1 MKTLKY
7 LVFIALFSFFNSA
20 FSQDLIELTS
30 KKEFV
35 ANAHNHIT
43 SAILTSDGNH
53 LVTGYTQVN
62 SKGGKD
68 IWVAKL
74 SVKGDVIWEY
84 TFGDINNDEGTA
96 VIEALDGEYAVVGH
110 SINSTSGYT
119 EGWFLKLDVN
129 GKLKS
134 KTAFTLSSYEKLYDI
149 TNFDKKSF
157 IVCGVRKEA
166 GDDDINFSVLRINNR
181 GVKLWQQELGTR
193 YFTDQAHSVIVNEQQ
208 EILVAGYTTN
218 EDRNQQVYLVKLDAY
233 GKILFDEK
241 LGETADHNNILSLTE
256 TPDKKVLMAGY
267 TSVETNGAEDML
279 VMIYDKLRKTII
291 KKSFG
296 KHGSDIL
303 NDIVV
308 YKGGYLAVGSSASVK
323 GETEKLYM
331 VKLDK
336 ELNIEWERAFLDFEK
351 STGTS
356 IIVNHD
362 GFSVVGSYEKDK
374 VQNALVLNYKDNS
387 SEILAAYLEKHK
399 SSEKTEE
406 ELKKEAISKHKTA
419 EGISL
424 FANVVEEEFED
435 VTYRGSGDPL
445 KGLNVSKSLEDLK
458 VGNYYALI
466 IGIDKYSGSWA
477 PLKNAV
483 NDAKTIETT
492 LKSKYKFHQFKT
504 LYNEQATRENIIKAM
519 EWLVTNVKPEDNV
532 FIYYSGHGE
541 FKKELNKGYWV
552 PFGATTMSTSNYIS
566 NSDIQ
571 TFIKGIQSQ
580 HTLLVADACFSG
592 DIFRGNTMSV
602 PFENSPKYY
611 KKVHSLKSRQAMTSG
626 GVEPVMDG
634 GKDGHSVFAYYLLK
648 ALKENSSEMI
658 DASQI
663 FEKLKIPVYNNSD
676 QSPDF
681 KPISKSGDEGGQFIF
696 MKK

>member
-1 MKTLKY
+1 MQLLK
-7 LVFIALFSFFNSA
+7 LIGLIVLFCYSNINA
-20 FSQDLIELTS
+20 QELIELTS
-30 KKEFV
+30 KKEFEEKG
-35 ANAHNHIT
+35 HNHIN
-43 SAILTSDGNH
+43 SAILTTDGYH
-53 LVTGYTQVN
+53 VITGYTQNN

-74 SVKGDVIWEY
+74 SITGELIWQK

-96 VIEALDGEYAVVGH
+96 IIEALDGDYAVVGH

-119 EGWFLKLDVN
+119 EGWFLKLDQN
-129 GKLKS
+129 GKLVS
-134 KTAFTLSSYEKLYDI
+134 QTAFTLSSYEKLNDI
-149 TNFDKKSF
+149 KIFDKKNF

-166 GDDDINFSVLRINNR
+166 GDDDLNFSILKINNR
-181 GVKLWQQELGTR
+181 GVKMWQQHLGTQ
-193 YFTDQAHSVIVNEQQ
+193 YFSDESQTLVVTAQQ

-218 EDRNQQVYLVKLDAY
+218 NKKMQQVYLVKLDAY

-241 LGETADHNNILSLTE
+241 LGEEAEFNNILSMEE
-256 TPDKKVLMAGY
+256 TPDGKVLMAGY
-267 TSVETNGAEDML
+267 TSVETNGAEDVL
-279 VMIYDKLRKTII
+279 VMIYDRLKKNIT

-296 KHGSDIL
+296 KHNADKL
-303 NDIVV
+303 NSITT
-308 YKGGYLAVGSSASVK
+308 YKGGYLATGTSNSLK
-323 GETEKLYM
+323 GDKEKLYM
-331 VKLDK
+331 VKFDR
-336 ELNIEWERAFLDFEK
+336 ELNVEWERAYLDGDK
-351 STGTS
+351 TVGAD
-356 IIVNHD
+356 IVVNHD
-362 GFSVVGSYEKDK
+362 GFTIFGSIEKNK
-374 VQNALVLNYKDNS
+374 TENGLILNYKDNS
-387 SEILAAYLEKHK
+387 SSLLSETTPEAKIAALQKHATK
-399 SSEKTEE
+399 D
-406 ELKKEAISKHKTA
+406 
-419 EGISL
+419 GISL
-424 FANVVEEEFED
+424 LSNVLVQEFED

-466 IGIDKYSGSWA
+466 IGIDKYTGSWS

-483 NDAKTIETT
+483 NDAKTIEAT

-504 LYNEQATRENIIKAM
+504 LYNEQATRANIIAAM
-519 EWLVTNVKPEDNV
+519 EWLVANVKPEDNV

-626 GVEPVMDG
+626 GIEPVMDG

-648 ALKENSSEMI
+648 ALRENDSDMM
-658 DASQI
+658 DASQVFNKI
-663 FEKLKIPVYNNSD
+663 KIPVYNNSD

-681 KPISKSGDEGGQFIF
+681 NPISKSGDEGGQFIF

>member
-1 MKTLKY
+1 MKLLK
-7 LVFIALFSFFNSA
+7 LIGLIVLFCYSNISA
-20 FSQDLIELTS
+20 QELIELTS
-30 KKEFV
+30 KKEFEEKG
-35 ANAHNHIT
+35 NNHIS
-43 SAILTSDGNH
+43 SAVLTTDGYH
-53 LVTGYTQVN
+53 VVTGYTQNN

-74 SVKGDVIWEY
+74 SIAGELIWQK

-96 VIEALDGEYAVVGH
+96 IIEALDGDYAVVGH

-119 EGWFLKLDVN
+119 EGWFLKLDQT
-129 GKLKS
+129 GKLVSQSTFK
-134 KTAFTLSSYEKLYDI
+134 LSSYEKLNDI
-149 TNFDKKSF
+149 KIFDKKSF

-166 GDDDINFSVLRINNR
+166 GDDDLNFSILRINNK
-181 GVKLWQQELGTR
+181 GVKLWQQHLGTQ
-193 YFTDQAHSVIVNEQQ
+193 YFSDESQTLVVTAQQ

-218 EDRNQQVYLVKLDAY
+218 NKKMQQVYLVKLDAY

-241 LGETADHNNILSLTE
+241 LGEEAEFNNILSMEE
-256 TPDKKVLMAGY
+256 TPDGKVLMAGY
-267 TSVETNGAEDML
+267 TSVETNGAEDVL
-279 VMIYDKLRKTII
+279 VMIYDKLRKTIT

-296 KHGSDIL
+296 KHNADKL
-303 NDIVV
+303 NSITT
-308 YKGGYLAVGSSASVK
+308 YKGGYLATGSSNSLK
-323 GETEKLYM
+323 GDREKLYI
-331 VKLDK
+331 VKFDK
-336 ELNIEWERAFLDFEK
+336 ELNVEWERAYLDGDK
-351 STGTS
+351 TVGAD
-356 IIVNHD
+356 IVINHD
-362 GFSVVGSYEKDK
+362 GFTIFGSIEKNK
-374 VQNALVLNYKDNS
+374 IENALIVNYKDNS
-387 SEILAAYLEKHK
+387 SSLLSETTPEAKVAALQKHATK
-399 SSEKTEE
+399 D
-406 ELKKEAISKHKTA
+406 
-419 EGISL
+419 GISL
-424 FANVVEEEFED
+424 LSNVLVQEFED

-466 IGIDKYSGSWA
+466 IGIDKYSGSWT

-504 LYNEQATRENIIKAM
+504 LYNEQATRANIITAM
-519 EWLVTNVKPEDNV
+519 EWLVANVKPEDNV

-648 ALKENSSEMI
+648 ALRENDSEMM
-658 DASQI
+658 DASQVFNKI
-663 FEKLKIPVYNNSD
+663 KIPVYNNSD

-681 KPISKSGDEGGQFIF
+681 NPISKSGDEGGQFIF

>member
-1 MKTLKY
+1 MKLLKLIGVIVLFCYSTLN
-7 LVFIALFSFFNSA
+7 A
-20 FSQDLIELTS
+20 QELIELTS
-30 KKEFV
+30 KKEFEEKG
-35 ANAHNHIT
+35 HNHIS
-43 SAILTSDGNH
+43 SAVLTTDGYH
-53 LVTGYTQVN
+53 VVTGYTQNN

-74 SVKGDVIWEY
+74 SITGELIWQK

-96 VIEALDGEYAVVGH
+96 IVEALDGDYAVVGH

-119 EGWFLKLDVN
+119 EGWFLKLDQS
-129 GKLKS
+129 GKLVSESTFK
-134 KTAFTLSSYEKLYDI
+134 LSSYEKLNDI
-149 TNFDKKSF
+149 KIFDKKNF

-166 GDDDINFSVLRINNR
+166 GDDDLNFSILKINNR
-181 GVKLWQQELGTR
+181 GVKIWQQHLGTQ
-193 YFTDQAHSVIVNEQQ
+193 YFSDESQTLVVTAQQ

-218 EDRNQQVYLVKLDAY
+218 NKKMQQVYLVKLDAY

-241 LGETADHNNILSLTE
+241 LGEEAEFNSILSMEE
-256 TPDKKVLMAGY
+256 TPDGKVLMAGY

-279 VMIYDKLRKTII
+279 VMIYDRLKKNIT

-296 KHGSDIL
+296 KHNADKL
-303 NDIVV
+303 NSITT
-308 YKGGYLAVGSSASVK
+308 YKGGYLATGASKSLK
-323 GETEKLYM
+323 GDREKLYM
-331 VKLDK
+331 VKFDRD
-336 ELNIEWERAFLDFEK
+336 LNVEWERAYLDGDK
-351 STGTS
+351 TVGSD

-362 GFSVVGSYEKDK
+362 GFTIFGSIEKNK
-374 VQNALVLNYKDNS
+374 TENGLILNYKDNS
-387 SEILAAYLEKHK
+387 SSLLSETTPEAKIAALQKHATK
-399 SSEKTEE
+399 D
-406 ELKKEAISKHKTA
+406 
-419 EGISL
+419 GVSL
-424 FANVVEEEFED
+424 LSNVLVQEFED

-466 IGIDKYSGSWA
+466 IGIDKYTGSWS

-504 LYNEQATRENIIKAM
+504 LYNEQATRTNIIAAM
-519 EWLVTNVKPEDNV
+519 EWLVANVKPDDNV

-626 GVEPVMDG
+626 GIEPVMDG

-648 ALKENSSEMI
+648 ALRENDSDMM
-658 DASQI
+658 DASQVFNKI
-663 FEKLKIPVYNNSD
+663 KIPVYNNSD

-681 KPISKSGDEGGQFIF
+681 NPISKSGDEGGQFIF

>member
-1 MKTLKY
+1 MKLLKLIGVIVLFCYSTLN
-7 LVFIALFSFFNSA
+7 A
-20 FSQDLIELTS
+20 QELIELTS
-30 KKEFV
+30 KKEFEEKG
-35 ANAHNHIT
+35 HNHIS
-43 SAILTSDGNH
+43 SAVLTTDGYH
-53 LVTGYTQVN
+53 VVTGYTQNN

-74 SVKGDVIWEY
+74 SITGELIWQK

-96 VIEALDGEYAVVGH
+96 IVEALDGDYAVVGH

-119 EGWFLKLDVN
+119 EGWFLKLDQS
-129 GKLKS
+129 GKLVSESTFK
-134 KTAFTLSSYEKLYDI
+134 LSSYEKLNDI
-149 TNFDKKSF
+149 KIFDKKNF

-166 GDDDINFSVLRINNR
+166 GDDDLNFSILKINNR
-181 GVKLWQQELGTR
+181 GVKIWQQHLGTQ
-193 YFTDQAHSVIVNEQQ
+193 YFSDESQTLVVTAQQ

-218 EDRNQQVYLVKLDAY
+218 NKKMQQVYLVKLDAY

-241 LGETADHNNILSLTE
+241 LGEEAEFNSILSMEE
-256 TPDKKVLMAGY
+256 TPDGKVLMAGY

-279 VMIYDKLRKTII
+279 VMIYDRLKKNIT

-296 KHGSDIL
+296 KHNADKL
-303 NDIVV
+303 NSITT
-308 YKGGYLAVGSSASVK
+308 YKDVFLATVASKSLK
-323 GETEKLYM
+323 GDREKLYM
-331 VKLDK
+331 VKFDRD
-336 ELNIEWERAFLDFEK
+336 LNVEWERAYLDGDK
-351 STGTS
+351 TVGSD

-362 GFSVVGSYEKDK
+362 GFTIFGSIEKNK
-374 VQNALVLNYKDNS
+374 TENGLILNYKDNS
-387 SEILAAYLEKHK
+387 SSLLSETTPEAKIAALQKHATK
-399 SSEKTEE
+399 D
-406 ELKKEAISKHKTA
+406 
-419 EGISL
+419 GVSL
-424 FANVVEEEFED
+424 LSNVLVQEFED

-466 IGIDKYSGSWA
+466 IGIDKYTGSWS

-504 LYNEQATRENIIKAM
+504 LYNEQATRTNIIAAM
-519 EWLVTNVKPEDNV
+519 EWLVANVKPDDNV

-626 GVEPVMDG
+626 GIEPVMDG

-648 ALKENSSEMI
+648 ALRENDSDMM
-658 DASQI
+658 DASQVFNKI
-663 FEKLKIPVYNNSD
+663 KIPVYNNSD

-681 KPISKSGDEGGQFIF
+681 NPISKSGDEGGQFIF